1 MSLPIPP
8 EFSTLVVRTDFTDD
22 GAFLEVCRLIE
33 ASDCEGYTPTL
44 LRVEDPAYDGAT
56 VVQLLGSPGLD
67 YAFVVDSR
75 AIADPEHAVLV
86 VDLDSEFGQPGR
98 TFRTIPA
105 EVSAIDANLGIS
117 NMDFEEFAESV
128 GVDGVFRGFSA

>member
-1 MSLPIPP
+1 MSLPSPP
-8 EFSTLVVRTDFTDD
+8 EYHALVVRTDFTDD
-22 GAFLEVCRLIE
+22 RAWLEVCRLIE
-33 ASDCEGYTPTL
+33 SFDCEGYTPTL

-56 VVQLLGSPGLD
+56 VEQLMHSPGLY

-75 AIADPEHAVLV
+75 AIADPEHPVLV
-86 VDLDSEFGQPGR
+86 VDLNPEYGQPGR

-105 EVSAIDANLGIS
+105 EVSGIDANLGIS

-128 GVDGVFRGFSA
+128 DPDGVFRGFSE